1 MKDVLIKLINEKKA
15 RVGIVGLGYVGLP
28 LALRFSEVGFK
39 VTGFDID
46 LEKIKKI
53 NKGETYIA
61 QFTSERIS
69 NCVKKGLLEATT
81 DFTNVKDMDA
91 LILCIPTPLG
101 KHNEPDISYIIN
113 TIDAVVPYI
122 RKGQLISLE
131 STTYPGTTD
140 EEIVPRVEMKGFKVG
155 EDYFVAFSPE
165 REDPG
170 NKNFHTQTIPKVLG
184 GYTPNCQDVGAA
196 LYGSVIDRVVKVSST
211 KAAEM
216 TKLLENIF
224 RSVNIGL
231 VNELKIVSDKMGIDI
246 WEVIDAAATKPFGY
260 MPFYPGP
267 GLGGHCIPID
277 PFYLTWKAH
286 EYKVHTRF
294 IELAGEINTSMPE
307 YVVNKAQDALN
318 NAKKSINGSK
328 VLVMGLAYK
337 KNVSDTRESPSVE
350 IIEELIKKGA
360 TVSYSDTYVS
370 VFPKMREH
378 NLDMKSVELTEAN
391 IKSFDCAIIATDH
404 DNFDYDALLKYAKI
418 IVDPRGRYRS
428 IYPNVV
434 KA

>member
-69 NCVKKGLLEATT
+69 SCVKKGLLEATT

-113 TIDAVVPYI
+113 TIDAVIPYI

-140 EEIVPRVEMKGFKVG
+140 EEIVPRVEKKGFKVG

-318 NAKKSINGSK
+318 SAKKSMNGSK

-360 TVSYSDTYVS
+360 AVSYTDTYVS

-378 NLDMKSVELTEAN
+378 NLDMKSVELTEGN
-391 IKSFDCAIIATDH
+391 IKSFDCVIIATDH